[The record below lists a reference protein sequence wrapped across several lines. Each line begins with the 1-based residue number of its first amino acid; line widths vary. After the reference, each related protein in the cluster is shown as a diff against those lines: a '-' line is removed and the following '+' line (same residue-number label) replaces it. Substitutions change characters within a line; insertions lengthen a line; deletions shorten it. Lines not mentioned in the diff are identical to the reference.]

1 MVILKSVLAGIAA
14 VVLVAITSLFVM
26 GVYLW
31 IRRPPDTGADLGA
44 VGWDPISLN
53 KTCDMACCRRNISGG
68 LLLGVSSCHA
78 KVAH

>member
-14 VVLVAITSLFVM
+14 VVLLAITSLFVM

-44 VGWDPISLN
+44 VGWDPISLT
-53 KTCDMACCRRNISGG
+53 KPATWLVVVGIFLPGFFWEFLRAMRR
-68 LLLGVSSCHA
+68 
-78 KVAH
+78 